1 MTEKYRDGLPG
12 NYPERI
18 KNIREIRE
26 LTQMQLAQQI
36 GVSFATVNRWENR
49 QTRPTQL
56 AWNRILELEE
66 SLDSSMLA
74 DTSQPY
80 VASSSAVPSLNFAA
94 DPEAVAALV
103 EAHRLTY
110 GHLFN
115 SAFATETSLIDPL
128 PHQRIAVYQ
137 RMLDQS
143 PLRFLLADDAGAGK
157 TIMTGLYI
165 REMLSRRLIRRVL
178 IVPPAGLV
186 GNWERELRTL
196 FRLNFR
202 IAAGS
207 DARAGNPFTGPDSDR
222 LIVSLDTLAEAS
234 ACSRASRILRRRL
247 MTWSSSTRPTNCRR
261 TASRTC
267 ACARRAAI
275 ASPRRIAGA
284 EPDSEQLG
292 GCRGRRYHLLLLTA
306 TPAHG

>member
-1 MTEKYRDGLPG
+1 MTSNTQGELPS
-12 NYPERI
+12 NYPQRI
-18 KNIREIRE
+18 KDLREISE
-26 LTQMQLAQQI
+26 LTQTQLAQRI

-49 QTRPTQL
+49 QTRPNRL
-56 AWNRILELEE
+56 AWRRILELEK
-66 SLDSSMLA
+66 SLA
-74 DTSQPY
+74 TSTITEKGP
-80 VASSSAVPSLNFAA
+80 SCLPSSAAAPPLNFAA

-196 FRLNFR
+196 FRLHFR
-202 IAAGS
+202 IVAGP
-207 DARAGNPFTGPDSDR
+207 DARAANPFTGPDSDR
-222 LIVSLDTLAEAS
+222 LIVSLDTLAGERMFARLKDPETAPYDLVVFDEAHKLS
-234 ACSRASRILRRRL
+234 ADREQDLRVRKTGRYKL
-247 MTWSSSTRPTNCRR
+247 
-261 TASRTC
+261 AE
-267 ACARRAAI
+267 AI
-275 ASPRRIAGA
+275 A
-284 EPDSEQLG
+284 
-292 GCRGRRYHLLLLTA
+292 GR
-306 TPAHG
+306 